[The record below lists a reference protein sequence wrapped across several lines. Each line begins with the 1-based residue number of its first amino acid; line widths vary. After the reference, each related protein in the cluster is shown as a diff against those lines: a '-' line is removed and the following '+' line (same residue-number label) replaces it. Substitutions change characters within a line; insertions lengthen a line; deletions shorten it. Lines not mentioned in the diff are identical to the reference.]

1 MSDDVLKLAYE
12 AACSALREQ
21 DATLTSLRNRATA
34 LLSAAAVVTSVAT
47 AIGVVDTGTGQAAML
62 PVWAGWTLLALV
74 CLIGA
79 SSMFA
84 LWPAANWNFGPDP
97 AKLLASA
104 GNDVDEVRRIATK
117 ALVSAITINDASIAT
132 RGKAY
137 RVGAALLLAEMIVL
151 VAAALTGGG

>member
-12 AACSALREQ
+12 AAGSALREQ
-21 DATLTSLRNRATA
+21 DATLTSLRNRATG
-34 LLSAAAVVTSVAT
+34 LLSAAAVVTSLAT
-47 AIGVVDTGTGQAAML
+47 AVGVGGGGPDRGSTL

-74 CLIGA
+74 CLIGTSA
-79 SSMFA
+79 IFA
-84 LWPAANWNFGPDP
+84 LWPAKNWNFGPDP

-104 GNDVDEVRRIATK
+104 GTDVDEVRRTATK
-117 ALVSAITINDASIAT
+117 ALVSAITTNDRSIAV

-151 VAAALTGGG
+151 VAAALSGGG